1 MKFSAVLAWA
11 SLALAA
17 PTPAAVEERD
27 VIVISTF
34 VSTVQKLETTVKTQV
49 DDIVSTAK
57 ITSNVDEI
65 VSSVKGN
72 LATIITAVTE
82 STGTIAQIAAAS
94 PADAIKGLKKA
105 DVKEVLVAVK
115 SVNNI
120 VSELKIAVSTI
131 VKDVPSAVKTAL
143 ADEINQVKGLLWPFL
158 QPVLTIVGAV
168 ENLASSLGIKTD
180 QLVSALSLVLG
191 LVNGILNLVNL
202 PRFCK
207 VVLEHE
213 LLSIGILNEVSEQV
227 NGPV

>member
-27 VIVISTF
+27 VVVISTF

-82 STGTIAQIAAAS
+82 STSTIAQIAAAS

-143 ADEINQVKGLLWPFL
+143 TDEINQVKGLLWPFL

-202 PRFCK
+202 PQ
-207 VVLEHE
+207 VL
-213 LLSIGILNEVSEQV
+213 
-227 NGPV
+227 

>member
-17 PTPAAVEERD
+17 PTPASVEERD
-27 VIVISTF
+27 VVVISTF

-82 STGTIAQIAAAS
+82 STSTIAQIAAAS

-202 PRFCK
+202 PQ
-207 VVLEHE
+207 VL
-213 LLSIGILNEVSEQV
+213 
-227 NGPV
+227 

>member
-27 VIVISTF
+27 VVVISTF

-82 STGTIAQIAAAS
+82 STSTIAQIAAAS

-131 VKDVPSAVKTAL
+131 VTDVPSAVKTAL

-202 PRFCK
+202 P
-207 VVLEHE
+207 E
-213 LLSIGILNEVSEQV
+213 IL
-227 NGPV
+227 

>member
-27 VIVISTF
+27 VVVISTF

-82 STGTIAQIAAAS
+82 STSTIAQIAAAS

-131 VKDVPSAVKTAL
+131 VKDVPSGVKAAL
-143 ADEINQVKGLLWPFL
+143 ADEINQIKGLLWPLL

-202 PRFCK
+202 PQ
-207 VVLEHE
+207 VL
-213 LLSIGILNEVSEQV
+213 
-227 NGPV
+227 

>member
-1 MKFSAVLAWA
+1 MKFSSVLAWA
-11 SLALAA
+11 SVAFAA

-72 LATIITAVTE
+72 LVTIISAVTE
-82 STGTIAQIAAAS
+82 STGTIAQIAASS

-202 PRFCK
+202 P
-207 VVLEHE
+207 E
-213 LLSIGILNEVSEQV
+213 IL
-227 NGPV
+227 

>member
-202 PRFCK
+202 PQ
-207 VVLEHE
+207 VL
-213 LLSIGILNEVSEQV
+213 
-227 NGPV
+227 